1 MKQTLIAVALA
12 LAATSAYCV
21 DRNMG
26 GDAQSSLQTPND
38 QTQTT
43 ISREQPTPSQNKPAE
58 QAGVH
63 RDSGYWVDSWSELG
77 NGWKQFGEAKK

>member
-21 DRNMG
+21 DRNSV
-26 GDAQSSLQTPND
+26 GDAQSSMQTPND
-38 QTQTT
+38 HTQTA
-43 ISREQPTPSQNKPAE
+43 ISPKQATPSKGNPAE
-58 QAGVH
+58 EAGAQQGPGH
-63 RDSGYWVDSWSELG
+63 WVDSWSELG